1 MFAKL
6 FARDAVIVGLTGL
19 IWYLGAAASAT
30 PGPRGDF
37 AGVIAGIPIGAC
49 GYLLHEWG
57 HLLGAV
63 LAGSSV
69 QPGRSLASGFL
80 FSFDSQANTRRQF
93 VALSLG
99 GWTATALVLWGVY
112 AILPDDLFASRV
124 ARGFVA
130 GNVLLVVLIEIP
142 LVVYALVTGH
152 VPPVENQPSVAP
164 AAARVAE

>member
-6 FARDAVIVGLTGL
+6 LVRDLGIVGLSAVV
-19 IWYLGAAASAT
+19 WRLGAVTSAT
-30 PGPRGDF
+30 PGFAGDF
-37 AGVIAGIPIGAC
+37 AGVIAGVLVGVS

-63 LAGSSV
+63 LAGSTV

-99 GWTATALVLWGVY
+99 GWLATALVLWGVY
-112 AILPDDLFASRV
+112 ALLPDGLFASRV
-124 ARGFVA
+124 ARGFVS

-142 LVVYALVTGH
+142 LVVYALVTGN
-152 VPPVENQPSVAP
+152 VPPVENQPST
-164 AAARVAE
+164 ARVATAATE